1 MLSFLK
7 KSTESTVTDTPNKN
21 IKPAKASSALH
32 PLDAL
37 TGGAFSAP
45 TSGDRAAKVREWLA
59 TNPSADQMQEVFKE
73 LSSKDKG
80 AAKPL
85 REKLDEIKRAGAS
98 EHLAAEWADKANTL
112 LAHSKLNIADAL
124 AWQRDAAKAGAPL
137 SKEPLQSVKGKL
149 SERVKLIEDLQHRA
163 QVQREAA
170 LLMAQRIEVL
180 STKPLADAQAAW
192 EVLRADVTQWQ
203 TQADAMAT
211 DAQWPSVDA
220 KFTPQL
226 DTAKSQLLSLWGA
239 FEAALAQAVAALG
252 DKAAPLPA
260 VPVWAE
266 AIRVAR
272 GDAEPK
278 PEKPVKPKIDPEVRS
293 QATQIVRDLLARL
306 EHELSE
312 GHGKASVG
320 AANAVRAALKEHG
333 AHIGDRLDAAAQ
345 HALGAAGE
353 LEGWQRWRANQI
365 REELTHHAQALVAKP
380 LGGRK
385 QQDAVRNLRDAWKQ
399 TDQGGAPNHG
409 MWKRFDDACNEAYK
423 LVEAWLEKVKAEE
436 GVHKAQRL
444 VMIEDIKA
452 WGAANA
458 TRTDWKE
465 VNRELHNLSE
475 QWRNGGHV
483 GEKTFAEL
491 QPLYKAAI
499 KEAHAPLEAAQT
511 ASLARRHA
519 MIEEAKVLGAAP
531 MMRIDAVKSLQ
542 QRWQHEAQAVPIERK
557 QEQKLWD
564 AFRSPIDDAFNRKS
578 AEREQ
583 AAAAMSVHDKAVL
596 DAVKAVDAA
605 NASGDASKIR
615 AAIAGLEAAARGQA
629 AAAIAPSATS
639 ASATAP
645 AAAQSAAASAD
656 ADVDKNT
663 ENQAAETVE
672 PAQAAIESVVADAAQ
687 PAATDAAPAA
697 QASPE
702 SAENAKLTNSEL
714 AARSDALGQE
724 AAHETA
730 QEASQDVAE
739 EAAQDVAEEAAQDA
753 APTAPAVPAAL
764 VKLAKPVIAMR
775 GGDDRPGAK
784 KTEPAGGRFGDKK
797 GGGKFGDRSGPG
809 AGRGAPS
816 GRGAPDG
823 RGGSDNRGGSDSRSA
838 VAGRDGGRDGGQ
850 GGRDGAR
857 FDSRGD
863 RNAAPGTGQ
872 GYDNSGPRLSNTAF
886 YAQRDALER
895 AQLALKKLAAQAH
908 GESLTA
914 LMTAWEQR
922 QASSLPTA
930 QQLGRDVSPA
940 ARTAWAQAVTKPAS
954 GDAATALLRLE
965 MAADVP
971 TPAEHIS
978 ARRML
983 QLQLLT
989 KRNDAA
995 PVDTWALDTTAVLS
1009 TPFDA
1014 ANARR
1019 LQAALKTFLR

>member
-7 KSTESTVTDTPNKN
+7 KSPEPTVTEPTDTKA
-21 IKPAKASSALH
+21 AKAASAVAH

-59 TNPSADQMQEVFKE
+59 TSPSAEKMQEVFKE
-73 LSSKDKG
+73 LSIKDKG

-85 REKLDEIKRAGAS
+85 REKLDEIKRTHAQ
-98 EHLAAEWADKANTL
+98 EHIATEWADKANAL
-112 LAHSKLNIADAL
+112 LAGGKLNIADAL
-124 AWQRDAAKAGAPL
+124 GWQRDAAKAGAPL
-137 SKEPLQSVKGKL
+137 SKEPLASVKTQL
-149 SERVKLIEDLQHRA
+149 AERVKQIEDLQHRA

-192 EVLRADVTQWQ
+192 DVLRTDVAQWQ
-203 TQADAMAT
+203 TQTEAMAH
-211 DAQWPSVDA
+211 DAQWPSMDIKLA
-220 KFTPQL
+220 PQL
-226 DTAKSQLLSLWGA
+226 DNARQQLLTLWDA
-239 FEAALAQAVAALG
+239 FQAAVAQAVAAMG

-272 GDAEPK
+272 GEAEPRS
-278 PEKPVKPKIDPEVRS
+278 EKVAKPKIDPEVRA
-293 QATQIVRDLLARL
+293 QATNTVRELLAKL
-306 EHELSE
+306 EHELAE

-333 AHIGDRLDAAAQ
+333 AHIGEKLDAAAQ

-365 REELTHHAQALVAKP
+365 REDLTVRAQALVAKP

-385 QQDAVRNLRDAWKQ
+385 QQDAVRQLRDAWKQ
-399 TDQGGAPNHG
+399 TDQGGVPNHG

-436 GVHKAQRL
+436 GAHKAQRL
-444 VMIEDIKA
+444 VMIEEINT
-452 WGAANA
+452 WANA
-458 TRTDWKE
+458 NAARTDWKD

-475 QWRNGGHV
+475 KWRNGGHV

-499 KEAHAPLEAAQT
+499 KAAHGPLEAAQT
-511 ASLARRHA
+511 ASLARRSA
-519 MIEEAKVLGAAP
+519 MIDEAKVLGAQP

-542 QRWQHEAQAVPIERK
+542 QRWQHEAQSVPIERK

-564 AFRSPIDDAFNRKS
+564 AFRKPIDDAFNRKS

-605 NASGDASKIR
+605 NASGDAGKIR

-629 AAAIAPSATS
+629 AAVA
-639 ASATAP
+639 
-645 AAAQSAAASAD
+645 AD
-656 ADVDKNT
+656 AADAIMAAKNAPKT
-663 ENQAAETVE
+663 QENAAVVQVST
-672 PAQAAIESVVADAAQ
+672 AQAATETVATETTDPVAVDTATET
-687 PAATDAAPAA
+687 ATDNAAANAQTNDATSEVASDAPIATETASETAAEPEPAAAPAA
-697 QASPE
+697 P
-702 SAENAKLTNSEL
+702 
-714 AARSDALGQE
+714 
-724 AAHETA
+724 
-730 QEASQDVAE
+730 
-739 EAAQDVAEEAAQDA
+739 
-753 APTAPAVPAAL
+753 
-764 VKLAKPVIAMR
+764 VKVAKPVIAMR
-775 GGDDRPGAK
+775 GGDDRPGGK
-784 KTEPAGGRFGDKK
+784 RTEVAPAGRFGDKK
-797 GGGKFGDRSGPG
+797 GSKFGERSSPGGKPGGPG
-809 AGRGAPS
+809 A
-816 GRGAPDG
+816 
-823 RGGSDNRGGSDSRSA
+823 
-838 VAGRDGGRDGGQ
+838 

-857 FDSRGD
+857 GGDRGDSRGAPAGRDGAGRFGD
-863 RNAAPGTGQ
+863 RGSDRSG
-872 GYDNSGPRLSNTAF
+872 DMEDRGPRLSNTAF
-886 YAQRDALER
+886 YAQRDALDR
-895 AQLALKKLAAQAH
+895 AQATLKKLAAQAH
-908 GESLTA
+908 GESLTS

-922 QASSLPTA
+922 QADGLPSA
-930 QQLGRDVSPA
+930 QELGRNVSPA
-940 ARTAWAQAVTKPAS
+940 ARTAWASAVTSAPAAKV
-954 GDAATALLRLE
+954 DADTALLRLE

-989 KRNDAA
+989 KRNDPA

-1009 TPFDA
+1009 SAFDA
-1014 ANARR
+1014 AKARR